1 MRWKKTAGTLVFLLF
16 ASAGARARAQDS
28 GATSAPAPS
37 PAQAEAPSTQGS
49 SPQTPPQKPTRI
61 RIGGNVQA
69 AKMTHQVMPV
79 YPPIAKQAHISGTIV
94 LHCIIGKDGSVE
106 QLEFV
111 SGPPLLMKSAM
122 DAVRQW
128 TYQPTSLNGK
138 PVEVDTTVSVV
149 FTLGGVTPDSAAE
162 QGLEKSNQ
170 PETKAFDISQAPYV
184 YEIVRGMLRYEN
196 DGTGTLE
203 IKVRAKVQ
211 SQIGADKLGQLV
223 FNYNSAN
230 ERLDI
235 VNVQVTKPDG
245 KTIVT
250 GPDSIQDLS
259 APVAIQ
265 APMYSDARQKHVTVS
280 GLAAGDILE
289 YHSVNTTVKPLT
301 PGQFWQSWKFVND
314 APCLDEQVEL
324 SIPSNREIKIKAPP
338 NVTSASRTEGDRK
351 VYTWKSTTERAADT
365 PIPPLM
371 SGKFFDVEALLRGAQ
386 SAPSRTL
393 SFSSFDSW
401 QQIGNWYAGLER
413 ERRAPTADL
422 KTQAAEITKDA
433 KTDLEKVR
441 ALYEYVTRNIRYVS
455 LSFGVGRYQPHAAAE
470 VLANRYGD
478 CKDKATLL
486 DALLEAEGI
495 HSATALINSKSTID
509 TDVPTPSQFDH
520 AITFVSA
527 GGRDIWLDSTAQ
539 VAPFQYL
546 LPQLRGKKALVV
558 FQREPAELKKTPE
571 KLAFPKY
578 YMVEVN
584 GSMTGK
590 KMALELA
597 FETRGDIE
605 VLARAAMTELRSS
618 QVAQL
623 MSQGAKQA
631 NAKSDLEVTDFK
643 AGDPFDTTKP
653 YRVEIHMT
661 MTAPDNSTKTKSS
674 DPKFSVSD
682 VQEILSKV
690 LPDPPASKKSLS
702 LPGPE
707 EIVFKIKFDLPDKTP
722 VTIFRPAHV
731 VDDFAEFRANGSMN
745 VHTLSADMDLNIR
758 ATEIPA
764 DQIARY
770 TEFRTQVV
778 DGLQHLVKVV
788 TDSSAGTSS
797 GSTGGT
803 SAPTDEEEA
812 KQLFASGLKAF
823 NARNYHEAA
832 ALLEAS
838 TARDPHNGSAFNNL
852 GRAYTNLRQYPKA
865 EASFHKAIEINPDDP
880 YAYNNLGLVLMY
892 QHKYDD
898 AVSQFQK
905 QLQVNPADAY
915 VHPNLGRL
923 YMETKEYDK
932 AAAEFEVVV
941 KAKPDNAQAFISL
954 ARAYSEAHQPEK
966 AKKAL
971 DHALE
976 VSPVPSVQ
984 NGVAYELAL
993 MNVELDRA
1001 GTLAKSAIATVSA
1014 QTLAVDLDNLSSAD
1028 TGRMCQIAAYWD
1040 TLGWIKFQA
1049 GDLPQAEK
1057 FIGSAWGLCEFTEI
1071 GDHLGQIYEKEGRKE
1086 DAILQYEITLGKPE
1100 PMTETR
1106 PRLKALLPPATDVDA
1121 KIKAANEKR
1130 SSDKG
1135 KFKNSGN
1142 AEGEGEVWLVLKPG
1156 PTVDAVK
1163 FISSTDALRAT
1174 AADIRTAKLP
1184 NTFPD
1189 ATEIKLLR
1197 RASVTCSKVT
1207 HECLVGLIPSES
1219 VTSVK

>member
-1 MRWKKTAGTLVFLLF
+1 MRWKTAGALAFLLF
-16 ASAGARARAQDS
+16 VNAGTHGS
-28 GATSAPAPS
+28 VATSLFAPS
-37 PAQAEAPSTQGS
+37 PAQAEAPSTQES
-49 SPQTPPQKPTRI
+49 SPQTPPQKPVRI

-79 YPPIAKQAHISGTIV
+79 YPPIAKQAHISGTVV

-149 FTLGGVTPDSAAE
+149 FTLGGGTLDSATE
-162 QGLEKSNQ
+162 QKGPSLEKSNQ
-170 PETKAFDISQAPYV
+170 LEAKPFDISQAPYV
-184 YEIVRGMLRYEN
+184 YETVRGMLRYEN
-196 DGTGTLE
+196 DGTGKLE

-211 SQIGADKLGQLV
+211 SQVGADKLGQLV

-245 KTIVT
+245 KTILT

-259 APVAIQ
+259 APVTIQ

-301 PGQFWQSWKFVND
+301 QGQFWQSWKFVND

-338 NVTSASRTEGDRK
+338 NVTSASRTEGARK

-365 PIPPLM
+365 PVPPLM

-401 QQIGNWYAGLER
+401 QQIGTWYAGLER
-413 ERRAPTADL
+413 ERRAPTEDL
-422 KTQAAEITKDA
+422 KTQADEITKDA
-433 KTDLEKVR
+433 KTDLAKVQ

-509 TDVPTPSQFDH
+509 IDVPTPSQFDH
-520 AITFVSA
+520 AITFVST

-558 FQREPAELKKTPE
+558 FQQEPAELKKTPE

-584 GSMTGK
+584 GNMTGK
-590 KMALELA
+590 KLALELA

-605 VLARAAMTELRSS
+605 VLARAGMTELQSS
-618 QVAQL
+618 QVARL
-623 MSQGAKQA
+623 ISQGAKQA

-643 AGDPFDTTKP
+643 AADPFDTTKP

-661 MTAPDNSTKTKSS
+661 MTAPDKDSTKTKSS

-682 VQEILSKV
+682 IQEILSKV

-707 EIVFKIKFDLPDKTP
+707 EFVFKIKFDLPDKTP
-722 VTIFRPAHV
+722 ITIFRPAHV

-745 VHTLSADMDLNIR
+745 VHTLSADLDLNIR

-770 TEFRTQVV
+770 TEFRIQVV

-797 GSTGGT
+797 GSTVGT

-865 EASFHKAIEINPDDP
+865 EASFHKAIEINPADP

-898 AVSQFQK
+898 AVSQFQR

-941 KAKPDNAQAFISL
+941 KAKPDSAQALISL
-954 ARAYSEAHQPEK
+954 ARAYAEAHQPEK

-984 NGVAYELAL
+984 NGVAYELAM

-1001 GTLAKSAIATVSA
+1001 ETLVKSAIAAVSA
-1014 QTLAVDLDNLSSAD
+1014 QTATVDLENLSSAD
-1028 TGRMCQIAAYWD
+1028 TGRMCDIAAYWD
-1040 TLGWIKFQA
+1040 TLGWIKLQA

-1071 GDHLGQIYEKEGRKE
+1071 GDHLGQIYEREGRRE
-1086 DAILQYEITLGKPE
+1086 DAIFQYEVTLGKPG
-1100 PMTETR
+1100 PMAETR
-1106 PRLKALLPPATDVDA
+1106 PRLTALLPPGTDVDA
-1121 KIKAANEKR
+1121 KIKAAKEKR

-1142 AEGEGEVWLVLKPG
+1142 AEDEGEVWLVLKPG
-1156 PTVDAVK
+1156 PTVHAVK
-1163 FISSTDALRAT
+1163 FISGSDALRAT
-1174 AADIRTAKLP
+1174 AADIRTVKFP
-1184 NTFPD
+1184 DTFPD

-1219 VTSVK
+1219 VNSVK